1 MDRTFLFGICGTKSK
16 KIPLQPTYVTVPK
29 IREILKTKFEIRGTG
44 TEIKYFDNDVE
55 DWVDFESDSE
65 ESIENLKV
73 IKVKISVKHLV
84 SSEAT
89 LTENDHVTP
98 APELPS
104 ITQVNVPSNKRSTII
119 SSPTRPLTP
128 ASGSTTAR
136 SRSTSPASRP
146 VTPSSKSST
155 SRDAD
160 LMPVQIGYK
169 LYIWL

>member
-1 MDRTFLFGICGTKSK
+1 MKDRKFLFWICGTKGK
-16 KIPLQPTYVTVPK
+16 KIPLQPTDVTVPK
-29 IREILKTKFEIRGTG
+29 IREILKTKFEIRDTG
-44 TEIKYFDNDVE
+44 AEIKYFDNDVE

-98 APELPS
+98 DPELPS
-104 ITQVNVPSNKRSTII
+104 ITHVNVPSNKRSTII

-128 ASGSTTAR
+128 ASGS
-136 SRSTSPASRP
+136 RSTSPASRP
-146 VTPSSKSST
+146 VTPSSKSPT

-160 LMPVQIGYK
+160 VMPVQKGYK